1 MTKETHSL
9 HPGVAVMLTVNDSL
23 TCSHDA
29 TFNQVFTV
37 SSERSILEIDF
48 FFKKKIV
55 KGKES
60 IIYPFRVLPLSC
72 TLLFSCK
79 SCNG

>member
-9 HPGVAVMLTVNDSL
+9 HPGVTVMLTVNDSL
-23 TCSHDA
+23 ACSHDA

-48 FFKKKIV
+48 LKKLF

-60 IIYPFRVLPLSC
+60 IIYPFYSSP
-72 TLLFSCK
+72 
-79 SCNG
+79 

>member
-48 FFKKKIV
+48 FLKKKLLKAKNLSFILF
-55 KGKES
+55 ES
-60 IIYPFRVLPLSC
+60 SP
-72 TLLFSCK
+72 
-79 SCNG
+79 